1 MSAQPTSDA
10 ERDTALTE
18 IARQYLD
25 LETLVARGRDRLDFH
40 EHGVTSIA
48 MALRAAYD
56 AGRKAAQR
64 G

>member
-1 MSAQPTSDA
+1 MNDDDEIRAKL
-10 ERDTALTE
+10 EE

-25 LETLVARGRDRLDFH
+25 LDTLKERGRDALDFH

-56 AGRKAAQR
+56 AGRKDGAK
-64 G
+64 